1 MATALVEEQSKRAT
15 LIRFKGDDR
24 ELLWLVPL
32 FAMFLNQSEGLIN

>member
-24 ELLWLVPL
+24 ELLWLVLL
-32 FAMFLNQSEGLIN
+32 FAMFLIQSEGSIS